1 MRSQFDDFISHC
13 DEIKLLSL
21 FQSDETRNEFV
32 ELFMNAIIKAE
43 FEMFMGYK
51 KYERNG
57 LEKTNYRNGSHKKTM
72 KTINGEIT
80 LDIPEDR
87 NSQFYPAS
95 VPKHMRR
102 TEEITR
108 AVLQLFSQGNSN
120 AEVVKFVDE
129 VFGCSY
135 APQSVST
142 IVEVL
147 DDVVTEFNNRKIK
160 ESYFAIFMDAT
171 YIPVRFGDSYEKHA
185 VYIMVGVDQNGYQE
199 VLGYTIGFSES
210 TTLWEEFIISLKS
223 RGLKHCDIFIMD
235 GAPGVPQVVKR
246 HFNNAKVQQCVVH
259 LMRNLSNKLSK
270 KDRSEIMG
278 KIKNFYYQDD
288 IQIINHNIERII
300 EQYPQYKRILKNYF
314 ENEFMFTFIEFP
326 VCVHKLIK
334 STNRIERINGK
345 IKTLISHKRSFPN
358 QNSLERILVSALIE
372 INTKSTRTCGGMQEY
387 TENK

>member
-1 MRSQFDDFISHC
+1 
-13 DEIKLLSL
+13 LSL

-32 ELFMNAIIKAE
+32 ELFMNAILKAE

-72 KTINGEIT
+72 KTVNGEIT

-171 YIPVRFGDSYEKHA
+171 YIPCR
-185 VYIMVGVDQNGYQE
+185 
-199 VLGYTIGFSES
+199 L
-210 TTLWEEFIISLKS
+210 
-223 RGLKHCDIFIMD
+223 
-235 GAPGVPQVVKR
+235 
-246 HFNNAKVQQCVVH
+246 
-259 LMRNLSNKLSK
+259 
-270 KDRSEIMG
+270 
-278 KIKNFYYQDD
+278 
-288 IQIINHNIERII
+288 
-300 EQYPQYKRILKNYF
+300 
-314 ENEFMFTFIEFP
+314 
-326 VCVHKLIK
+326 
-334 STNRIERINGK
+334 
-345 IKTLISHKRSFPN
+345 
-358 QNSLERILVSALIE
+358 
-372 INTKSTRTCGGMQEY
+372 
-387 TENK
+387 